1 MRRPA
6 SEPLSARIYVKDF
19 LPLRGRRARA
29 SGVIAA
35 GAKHEPGE
43 SPVAAACGLR
53 RLLRH
58 PALSKQQDQLRAWT
72 ARDSADLYQLSAWG
86 GDTYDVNDRGEL
98 VVRPHG
104 PERGQFSLP
113 SLVEDLRSRGIE
125 LPMLLRVSDILEQRV
140 KALAGT
146 FDTAITAHAFRGRYR
161 PVFPIKVNQQRDV
174 VEELVDFGRDH
185 ALGLEAGSKPELL
198 VVLAHMTNPDG
209 VVICN
214 GYKDVSY
221 IETAVLAKKMGLH
234 TIIVIDRLDELQT
247 IIEVSERLG
256 MRPHIGVRA
265 KLASRGAGKWQE
277 SGGEKSKFGLTAG
290 EIIEVVER
298 LEQVGMLDC
307 LELLHFH
314 IGSQITS
321 IRAIKDA
328 LKEAT
333 RFYTEIYRLG
343 AALKFLDVGGGLA
356 VDYDGSQTNFHSSA
370 NYSLQEY
377 ANDVVFA
384 VQQACDEKGVPH
396 PDIVS
401 ESGRALTAHHAILVF
416 DVLGVSRQRTD
427 PPDEDPAHDSPP
439 IIHLRE
445 ILKSLSRKN
454 VLESYHDAVQLK
466 EEATSMFSLGYLDL
480 MGRAIAERLFWAI
493 CDRILQ
499 IVRSLEHVPEELEGL
514 ERALADIY
522 YCNFSVFQSA
532 PDHWAVQ
539 QLFPTMPIHR
549 LNERPTRRATLA
561 DLTCDSDGKVD
572 KFIDLRDVKDVL
584 EVHPVRPG
592 APYYMGM
599 FLVGAYQE
607 ILGDLHTL
615 FGDTNA
621 IHVSVDDDHGYR
633 IERVIEGDSITE
645 VLGYVQYEKHE
656 LVRRMRGRLE
666 EAVRAKRLDMRESAL
681 LMRRYEEGLASY
693 TYLADDDAQV
703 GRVTGQDAA
712 GRARCDNAGDDA
724 FRGDTMSVSQPPG

>member
-1 MRRPA
+1 MTN
-6 SEPLSARIYVKDF
+6 
-19 LPLRGRRARA
+19 
-29 SGVIAA
+29 
-35 GAKHEPGE
+35 AKE
-43 SPVAAACGLR
+43 
-53 RLLRH
+53 
-58 PALSKQQDQLRAWT
+58 DLRAWT
-72 ARDSADLYQLSAWG
+72 VRDSAELYQLPAWG
-86 GDTYDVNDRGEL
+86 KDTYAIDARGHLL
-98 VVRPHG
+98 VQPKGEQG
-104 PERGQFSLP
+104 PSFSLP
-113 SLVEDLRSRGIE
+113 LLVEDLRNRGIE
-125 LPMLLRVSDILEQRV
+125 LPMLLRVSDVLEQRV

-146 FDTAITAHAFRGRYR
+146 FDAAIEECSFAGRYR

-198 VVLAHMTNPDG
+198 IVLAHMTNPDG
-209 VVICN
+209 LVICN
-214 GYKDVSY
+214 GYKDLSY

-234 TIIVIDRLDELQT
+234 TIIVLDRFEELET
-247 IIEVSERLG
+247 VIEVSQRLG
-256 MRPHIGVRA
+256 LRPHLGVRA

-290 EIIEVVER
+290 EILEVVER
-298 LEQVGMLDC
+298 LQEVGMLDC

-314 IGSQITS
+314 IGSQITA

-333 RFYTEIYRLG
+333 RFYTELHDLG
-343 AALKFLDVGGGLA
+343 AGLKFLDVGGGLA

-384 VQQACDEKGVPH
+384 VQQACDEKGIPH

-416 DVLGVSRQRTD
+416 DVLGVSEQRTD
-427 PPDEDPAHDSPP
+427 IPDGAEEHDNQAVTG
-439 IIHLRE
+439 LLE
-445 ILKSLSRKN
+445 ILRGLSVKN
-454 VLESYHDAVQLK
+454 FQESYHDALQLK
-466 EEATSMFSLGYLDL
+466 EEATSLFSLGYLDL
-480 MGRAIAERLFWAI
+480 RGRAIAERLFWAI
-493 CDRILQ
+493 CDRIRQ
-499 IVRSLEHVPEELEGL
+499 IVRSLDYVPEELQGL
-514 ERALADIY
+514 ERALADTY

-532 PDHWAVQ
+532 PDHWAVK

-549 LNERPTRRATLA
+549 LGERPTRRATLA

-584 EVHPVRPG
+584 EVHPIKPG
-592 APYYMGM
+592 KPYYIAM

-607 ILGDLHTL
+607 ILGDLHNL

-621 IHVSVDDDHGYR
+621 IHVALDEDHGYR
-633 IERVIEGDSITE
+633 IERVIEGDSVTE
-645 VLGYVQYEKHE
+645 VLGYVQYEKQE
-656 LVRRMRGRLE
+656 LVRRMRRRLE
-666 EAVRAKRLDMRESAL
+666 EAVRARRLDMKESAL

-693 TYLADDDAQV
+693 TYLVDDDAELGDEEPQHAERPA
-703 GRVTGQDAA
+703 GSDSAGGTVTG
-712 GRARCDNAGDDA
+712 
-724 FRGDTMSVSQPPG
+724 GDTVSDSLPTA

>member
-6 SEPLSARIYVKDF
+6 SEQLSARIYVSDF
-19 LPLRGRRARA
+19 LPLGGRRARA
-29 SGVIAA
+29 SGVIVA

-43 SPVAAACGLR
+43 SPVAAVCGLR

-146 FDTAITAHAFRGRYR
+146 FDTAIKAHEFSGRYR

-584 EVHPVRPG
+584 EVHPVHPG
-592 APYYMGM
+592 EPYYMGM

-607 ILGDLHTL
+607 ILGDLHNL

-645 VLGYVQYEKHE
+645 VLGYVQYEKQE
-656 LVRRMRGRLE
+656 LVRRMRRRLE
-666 EAVRAKRLDMRESAL
+666 EAVRARRLDMRESAL

-693 TYLADDDAQV
+693 TYLTDDDAKV
-703 GRVTGQDAA
+703 GRVTGQAQGA
-712 GRARCDNAGDDA
+712 PQPRDNAGDSA
-724 FRGDTMSVSQPPG
+724 FLGDTMSVSQPPG